1 MNARALMELIVMKV
15 GLDAGVI
22 GNDLFTML
30 MVMAILTTF
39 MTGPL
44 LTLFAGKDGAQV
56 REATET
62 VARP

>member
-1 MNARALMELIVMKV
+1 MPASSA
-15 GLDAGVI
+15 
-22 GNDLFTML
+22 DLFAML

-44 LTLFAGKDGAQV
+44 LTLFAGRGDAQV
-56 REATET
+56 PAARET